1 MPTGERLYRSGD
13 LVRRRPDGVV
23 DYVGRIDHQVKV
35 RGFRI
40 ELGEVEASLR
50 QLPAVSDALV
60 IARDNASGKQLI
72 GYVVTAS
79 GEDIG
84 DELKA
89 GLRAS
94 LPEYMVPAQIVCLSA
109 FPVTPNGK
117 LDRKALPEPEF
128 KSDEYVAPRTEQE
141 RLLAEIWAQV
151 LQVEQVGISDN
162 FFELGGDSIL
172 SLQVISRVR
181 NHPTLQMEL
190 KLRDLMRYQTIA
202 GIVEQQVA
210 KEGAGQA
217 LPDLTQVAARGCVQ
231 FAADPAMVLRRR
243 HGRGASLQPVVAA
256 QRTSAAGS
264 RCPGTGAGL
273 DRTASRFVASAFFQ

>member
-1 MPTGERLYRSGD
+1 
-13 LVRRRPDGVV
+13 
-23 DYVGRIDHQVKV
+23 
-35 RGFRI
+35 
-40 ELGEVEASLR
+40 LR
-50 QLPAVSDALV
+50 QLTSVSDALV

-72 GYVVTAS
+72 GYVVTAT

-94 LPEYMVPAQIVCLSA
+94 LPEYMVPAQIVCLDA

-128 KSDEYVAPRTEQE
+128 KTEEYIAPRNEQE
-141 RLLAEIWAQV
+141 SLLADIWAQV

-181 NHPTLQMEL
+181 NHPTLQMDL

-202 GIVEQQVA
+202 GIVEQEVA
-210 KEGAGQA
+210 KEGTAQ
-217 LPDLTQVAARGCVQ
+217 PQTDVTQVATEGLFNLLPIQ
-231 FAADPAMVLRRR
+231 EWFFAEGMAEA
-243 HGRGASLQPVVAA
+243 H
-256 QRTSAAGS
+256 
-264 RCPGTGAGL
+264 
-273 DRTASRFVASAFFQ
+273 